1 MDYIIPNF
9 DHFTQFDHFYQHGI
23 CKKSVIPHELTEGGN
38 GVGTGATSTRMGL
51 RTISD
56 PPAEENTASL
66 ESPSSSFQMPEF

>member
-1 MDYIIPNF
+1 MDYIMPNF

-23 CKKSVIPHELTEGGN
+23 CKKSVITHELTEGGN

-51 RTISD
+51 RTMSE
-56 PPAEENTASL
+56 PAEENTASL